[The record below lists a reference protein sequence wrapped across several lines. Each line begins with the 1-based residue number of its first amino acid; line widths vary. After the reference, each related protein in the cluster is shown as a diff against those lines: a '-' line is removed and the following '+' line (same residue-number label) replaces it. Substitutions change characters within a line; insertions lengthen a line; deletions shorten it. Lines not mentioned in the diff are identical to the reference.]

1 MKSLK
6 LNETTTLIQDRL
18 KLIYIQ
24 RPGYLKKYAMITFPI
39 GGLHR
44 AYEKNGKPV
53 YFPSGAA
60 HFLEHKCFENDG
72 EELTAVF
79 AAQGANVNAF
89 TSQFQTSY
97 LFEATDELIP
107 NIQSLLDLVFFPKF
121 TESGVEEEKG
131 IITEEWASSQD
142 NPFYQQY
149 HTLLKTLYENH
160 PFADDIIGDETSIQA
175 MDYATLKAIHEAFYQ
190 PEVAT
195 LIISGDGAIEPLV
208 DTLNQTLVLPEKTPL
223 KPLPI
228 AGATPPVLNETT
240 LRIPGDVYAD
250 YWLKGI
256 RLDVRFANAKDRYQF
271 YLALEVGLDML
282 FDRTSPWVESM
293 QEKGLIND
301 GFDYDLTLYPE
312 VALIILSAQTPDDK
326 ATEEAFRMLL
336 NDPLPLLN
344 AGRFETQKKANI
356 GAFIYGLDS
365 LEGTV
370 RNRARYVGDGL
381 THYDLLDMQMAIT
394 LEDVTAALT
403 HMNAAMLSLDVV
415 LTPRKTVAN
424 D

>member
-6 LNETTTLIQDRL
+6 LNETTVMIQNRL
-18 KLIYIQ
+18 KLIYIK

-44 AYEKNGKPV
+44 AYEQNGKKV
-53 YFPSGAA
+53 RFPSGAA

-79 AAQGANVNAF
+79 AQQGANVNAF

-97 LFEATDELIP
+97 LFEATDELTA

-149 HTLLKTLYENH
+149 HTLLETLYENH
-160 PFADDIIGDETSIQA
+160 PFASDIIGDEKSIQA
-175 MDYATLKAIHEAFYQ
+175 MDYPTLKAIHEAFYQ

-195 LIISGDGAIEPLV
+195 LIISGDGDIGALV
-208 DTLNQTLVLPEKTPL
+208 KTLNETLVLPEKTAL

-228 AGATPPVLNETT
+228 EGALPPSLKATKVRL
-240 LRIPGDVYAD
+240 PGDVYAD
-250 YWLKGI
+250 YWLRGI
-256 RLDVRFANAKDRYQF
+256 RLDLEFEDAKARYAF

-312 VALIILSAQTPDDK
+312 VALVILSAQTPDESGTEK
-326 ATEEAFRMLL
+326 AFNT
-336 NDPLPLLN
+336 LLN
-344 AGRFETQKKANI
+344 APEELLIPERFETQKKANI

-370 RNRARYVGDGL
+370 RNRARYVNDGL
-381 THYDLLDMQMAIT
+381 THYDLLDMQMALT
-394 LEDVTAALT
+394 LADVTHALST
-403 HMNAAMLSLDVV
+403 MKASMLALDVV
-415 LTPRKTVAN
+415 LTPRKNV
-424 D
+424 

>member
-6 LNETTTLIQDRL
+6 LNESIFMIQDRL

-44 AYEKNGKPV
+44 AYEQGGKKV
-53 YFPSGAA
+53 QFPSGAA

-79 AAQGANVNAF
+79 AQQGANVNAF

-97 LFEATDELIP
+97 LFEATDELTA
-107 NIQSLLDLVFFPKF
+107 NIQTLLDLVFFPKF
-121 TESGVEEEKG
+121 TEMGVEEEKG

-149 HTLLKTLYENH
+149 HTLLETLFENH
-160 PFADDIIGDETSIQA
+160 PFQSDIIGDEASIQA
-175 MDYATLKAIHEAFYQ
+175 MDYQTLKAIHEAFYQ

-195 LIISGDGAIEPLV
+195 LIISGDGPIDGLV
-208 DTLNQTLVLPEKTPL
+208 KTLNETLVLPEKTAL
-223 KPLPI
+223 NPLPI
-228 AGATPPVLNETT
+228 EGAPPPSLEKTK
-240 LRIPGDVYAD
+240 LRIPGDVYAE
-250 YWLKGI
+250 YWLRGI
-256 RLDVRFANAKDRYQF
+256 RLDLAFEDAKARYAF

-293 QEKGLIND
+293 QEQGLIND

-312 VALIILSAQTPDDK
+312 VAVVFLSAQTPDDS
-326 ATEEAFRMLL
+326 ATEAAF
-336 NDPLPLLN
+336 NALLN
-344 AGRFETQKKANI
+344 APEALLQTQRFETQKKANI
-356 GAFIYGLDS
+356 GSFIYGLDS

-370 RNRARYVGDGL
+370 RNRARYVSDGL
-381 THYDLLDMQMAIT
+381 THYDLLDMQMALT
-394 LEDVTAALT
+394 LADVKHALRT
-403 HMNAAMLSLDVV
+403 MQASMRTLDVV
-415 LTPRKTVAN
+415 LFPRKNMSNT
-424 D
+424 